1 MNSESLRILELPLI
15 NTAHNNYCVLTM
27 NPIITKF
34 RSIVRKRGYDIVRHK
49 ELPEWLA
56 LHKID
61 IVLDIGANDGRY
73 ATEIRDAGWEGK
85 IVSFEPQPAV
95 FERLKERM
103 GNDPNW
109 SGHQIGLGSTDSTL
123 TMNAYG
129 LDVLSSFL
137 NMKES
142 DQSVKQIDVP
152 VKRPEAILD
161 EVIQGCSRPF
171 VKIDTQGF
179 EMEIIR
185 GFGPRVKDVVG
196 WQIELSVEPL
206 YEGQPIMEEVISTM
220 RANGFSLWRF
230 VPGLRD
236 PATLQAFELDGIF
249 FRHQ

>member
-1 MNSESLRILELPLI
+1 
-15 NTAHNNYCVLTM
+15 M
-27 NPIITKF
+27 NPIIAKS
-34 RSIVRKRGYDIVRHK
+34 RSFLRRKGYDIIRHK
-49 ELPEWLA
+49 ELPEWLN
-56 LHKID
+56 LHEID

-73 ATEIRDAGWEGK
+73 ATEIREAGWEGK

-103 GNDPNW
+103 ARDSDW
-109 SGHQIGLGSTDSTL
+109 SGYQIGLGSADSTL
-123 TMNAYG
+123 TLNAYG

-137 NMKES
+137 KKRED
-142 DQSVKQIDVP
+142 DQTVRRIDVP
-152 VKRPEAILD
+152 VNRPEAILD
-161 EVIQGCSRPF
+161 DILGDRKRPF

-206 YEGQPIMEEVISTM
+206 YEGQPMIEEVISNM
-220 RANGFSLWRF
+220 RSNGFSLWRI